1 MSATAERPILTP
13 EFGEADPKAGGSA
26 VKLINAIL
34 PRFVFSPFLTLPL
47 DNERLMPRLIKPAR
61 ITTIREFVRHDRN
74 FEFLK
79 ESEAISQSESMNN
92 AEFVHT
98 LVRPGDIEMTL
109 RNVFGY
115 SGSVATGFIIIDEL
129 TGQEPDKREEDKQL
143 IVDLQAGLLPFEPAD
158 SIEQIE
164 MLEEALASKMKDLD
178 GIYGKVGQRLLDST
192 LTARAFCEQHI
203 ANTEAE
209 MEMRA
214 SAGGSDQAR
223 GKMML
228 SAFDRMV
235 CDWLRRPYPRIS
247 SKLTYEAETR
257 GRGDTATRGQGDSA
271 ASGNDRATIDP
282 NVLGHAIAASMPG
295 IIEGLKEAGVIE
307 TGTGPNKPTKNRKNA
322 KLDEKP
328 EAPTETA
335 AQMEPAPQTEAAADN
350 GPLTTDH

>member
-1 MSATAERPILTP
+1 MSATAERPILMP

-26 VKLINAIL
+26 VKLINAML

-79 ESEAISQSESMNN
+79 ESEAISQNESMNN

-129 TGQEPDKREEDKQL
+129 TGQEPDKRDEDKQL
-143 IVDLQAGLLPFEPAD
+143 IVDLQTALLPFEPAD
-158 SIEQIE
+158 SIEQIK

-257 GRGDTATRGQGDSA
+257 GRGDTATRGRGDD
-271 ASGNDRATIDP
+271 GDRSTIDP

-295 IIEGLKEAGVIE
+295 IIEGLKGAGVIR
-307 TGTGPNKPTKNRKNA
+307 TGRSRKVGGTENKGHSIASDSDRVDDQRPADAALQSEGPSK
-322 KLDEKP
+322 
-328 EAPTETA
+328 TEDATQA
-335 AQMEPAPQTEAAADN
+335 
-350 GPLTTDH
+350 

>member
-26 VKLINAIL
+26 VKLINAML

-143 IVDLQAGLLPFEPAD
+143 IVALQKALLPFEPTD
-158 SIEQIE
+158 SLDQIE
-164 MLEEALASKMKDLD
+164 MLEEALSKKIKDHD
-178 GIYGKVGQRLLDST
+178 GLYGKVGQRLLDST
-192 LTARAFCEQHI
+192 LTARAFWEQHI

-257 GRGDTATRGQGDSA
+257 GRGDTATRGRGDD
-271 ASGNDRATIDP
+271 GDRATIDP
-282 NVLGHAIAASMPG
+282 NVLGQAIANSMPA
-295 IIEGLKEAGVIE
+295 IVSGLKKAGVIAA
-307 TGTGPNKPTKNRKNA
+307 TKSKDKPARDKKAGTSGKQEEGDTKVA
-322 KLDEKP
+322 AEVEIGAEPALP
-328 EAPTETA
+328 EA
-335 AQMEPAPQTEAAADN
+335 
-350 GPLTTDH
+350 

>member
-1 MSATAERPILTP
+1 MSATAERPTLAP
-13 EFGEADPKAGGSA
+13 EFGEADPNAGGSA
-26 VKLINAIL
+26 TKLVNAML

-47 DNERLMPRLIKPAR
+47 DNERLQPRIIKPAR

-79 ESEAISQSESMNN
+79 ESEAISRNESMNN

-109 RNVFGY
+109 KNVFGY
-115 SGSVATGFIIIDEL
+115 SGSVATGFMIIAEL
-129 TGQEPDKREEDKQL
+129 TGYEPDKRPEDKQL
-143 IVDLQAGLLPFEPAD
+143 IVDLQAFFLPVEPID
-158 SIEQIE
+158 SVDQLE
-164 MLEEALASKMKDLD
+164 MLEDALSNKMKDRD
-178 GIYGKVGQRLLDST
+178 GNYGKVGQRLLDST
-192 LTARAFCEQHI
+192 LTARAFCDQHI

-247 SKLTYEAETR
+247 SKLTYEAENRGRGDSETR
-257 GRGDTATRGQGDSA
+257 GRGDGATL
-271 ASGNDRATIDP
+271 DP
-282 NVLGHAIAASMPG
+282 N
-295 IIEGLKEAGVIE
+295 
-307 TGTGPNKPTKNRKNA
+307 
-322 KLDEKP
+322 
-328 EAPTETA
+328 
-335 AQMEPAPQTEAAADN
+335 
-350 GPLTTDH
+350 

>member
-26 VKLINAIL
+26 VKLINAML

-79 ESEAISQSESMNN
+79 ESEAISQNESMNN

-115 SGSVATGFIIIDEL
+115 SGSIATGFIIIDEL
-129 TGQEPDKREEDKQL
+129 TGQEPDKRDEDKQL
-143 IVDLQAGLLPFEPAD
+143 IVGLQTALLPFEPAD

-164 MLEEALASKMKDLD
+164 MLEEALASKMKDHD

-257 GRGDTATRGQGDSA
+257 GRADTETRGRGDD
-271 ASGNDRATIDP
+271 GNRSTIDP
-282 NVLGHAIAASMPG
+282 NVLGQAIANSMPA
-295 IIEGLKEAGVIE
+295 IVSGLKKAGVIAA
-307 TGTGPNKPTKNRKNA
+307 TKSKDKPARDKKAGTSGKQKEGDTKVA
-322 KLDEKP
+322 AEAEIGAEPALP
-328 EAPTETA
+328 EA
-335 AQMEPAPQTEAAADN
+335 
-350 GPLTTDH
+350 